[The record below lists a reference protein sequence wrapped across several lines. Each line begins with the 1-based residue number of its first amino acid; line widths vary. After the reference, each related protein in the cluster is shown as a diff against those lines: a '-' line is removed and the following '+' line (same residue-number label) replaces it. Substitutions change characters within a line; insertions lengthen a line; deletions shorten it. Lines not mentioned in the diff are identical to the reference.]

1 MSSLLYTDMS
11 AAAQAAFAGLDTAA
25 RQREVGRCVAD
36 LPGGFTRKLVNGRAY
51 WYYQAKSP
59 DGAPIQ
65 TYVGPDDAATRV
77 LIDAHKS
84 GTHAQ
89 ADKNMLR
96 AARAAVEL
104 GCVQVPIKH
113 GRVISRLSDHGFF
126 RAGGILVGT
135 HAFMAYQNLL
145 GVTWVANAMTLDL
158 DFAHAGRNVSIALQ
172 PEIKI
177 DTRRAIESLAMGFI
191 PIQSQT
197 TYQKAG
203 EPDFD
208 IDFLTSVGRTG
219 DAPVHVE
226 SLNVTLQPLKFMEL
240 SMEDPLTTT
249 LLWRNG
255 PVVVNLPRPQRYAVH
270 KLLVFGERPQ
280 NMRTKAS
287 KDLAQ
292 AAALLDYLLEID
304 QDLIQEAWQD
314 AMSRGPGW
322 QSRLKQ
328 GLNAL
333 CRQYAPL
340 NLRERLG
347 AHAV

>member
-1 MSSLLYTDMS
+1 MSGLYTEMS

-25 RQREVGRCVAD
+25 RQREVDRCVAD

-59 DGAPIQ
+59 DGAPLQ
-65 TYVGPDDAATRV
+65 TYVGPDDGATRA
-77 LIDAHKS
+77 LIAAHKS
-84 GTHAQ
+84 GVHAQ

-104 GCVQVPIKH
+104 GCAQVPLKH
-113 GRVISRLSDHGFF
+113 GRVISRLGDHGFF

-145 GVTWVANAMTLDL
+145 GVTWQGSAMTLDL
-158 DFAHAGRNVSIALQ
+158 DFAHAGRNVSIALR
-172 PEIKI
+172 PGIKI
-177 DTRRAIESLAMGFI
+177 DTRKAIESLEMGFM

-197 TYQKAG
+197 TYKKAD
-203 EPDFD
+203 EPNFD
-208 IDFLTSVGRTG
+208 IDFLTSMGRTG

-240 SMEDPLTTT
+240 SLEDPLTTT

-270 KLLVFGERPQ
+270 KLLVYGERPQ
-280 NMRTKAS
+280 NMRTKAI

-292 AAALLDYLLEID
+292 AAALMDYLLDMDLE
-304 QDLIQEAWQD
+304 LIQEAWQD
-314 AMSRGPGW
+314 AMSRGKGW
-322 QSRLKQ
+322 QNRLEE
-328 GLNAL
+328 GFGAL
-333 CRQYAPL
+333 CRHYKPL
-340 NLRERLG
+340 NFRARG
-347 AHAV
+347 GFSA

>member
-1 MSSLLYTDMS
+1 MPSLYTEMS

-25 RQREVGRCVAD
+25 RQREVDRCVAD
-36 LPGGFTRKLVNGRAY
+36 LPGGFTRKLVNGRTY

-59 DGAPIQ
+59 DGAPLQ
-65 TYVGPDDAATRV
+65 TYVGPDDATTRA
-77 LIDAHKS
+77 LIAAHKS
-84 GTHAQ
+84 GVHAQ
-89 ADKNMLR
+89 ADQNMLR

-104 GCVQVPIKH
+104 GCAQVPLKH
-113 GRVISRLSDHGFF
+113 GRVISRLGDHGFF

-145 GVTWVANAMTLDL
+145 GVTWQGSAMTLDL
-158 DFAHAGRNVSIALQ
+158 DFAHAGRNVSIALR
-172 PEIKI
+172 PGIKI
-177 DTRRAIESLAMGFI
+177 DTRKAIESLEMGFM

-197 TYQKAG
+197 TYKKAD

-208 IDFLTSVGRTG
+208 IDFLTAMGRTG

-240 SMEDPLTTT
+240 SLEDPLTTT

-270 KLLVFGERPQ
+270 KLLVYGERPQ
-280 NMRTKAS
+280 NMRTKAV

-292 AAALLDYLLEID
+292 AAALMDYLLD
-304 QDLIQEAWQD
+304 MDLALLQEAWQD
-314 AMSRGPGW
+314 ALSRGKGW
-322 QSRLKQ
+322 QSRLEE
-328 GLNAL
+328 GFSAL
-333 CRQYAPL
+333 CRQYEAL
-340 NLRERLG
+340 NFRQRLAVG
-347 AHAV
+347 AA

>member
-1 MSSLLYTDMS
+1 MSNLYTDMS

-25 RQREVGRCVAD
+25 RQREVDRCVAN
-36 LPGGFTRKLVNGRAY
+36 LAGGFTSKLVNGKAY

-65 TYVGPDDAATRV
+65 TYVGPDDAPTRA
-77 LIDAHKS
+77 LIDAHQSKPHALAGKS
-84 GTHAQ
+84 LLQ
-89 ADKNMLR
+89 
-96 AARAAVEL
+96 AARAAMAL
-104 GCVQVPIKH
+104 GCAQIPIKH
-113 GRVISRLSDHGFF
+113 GRVISRLGDHGFF

-145 GVTWVANAMTLDL
+145 GVTWAGGAMTLDL

-177 DTRRAIESLAMGFI
+177 DTRKAIDSLEMGFI

-197 TYQKAG
+197 TYKKAD

-219 DAPVHVE
+219 DTPVFIE

-240 SMEDPLTTT
+240 SMEDPLTTSI
-249 LLWRNG
+249 LWRNG
-255 PVVVNLPRPQRYAVH
+255 PLVVNLPRPQRYAVH
-270 KLLVFGERPQ
+270 KLLVYGERPQ
-280 NMRTKAS
+280 NMRTKAT

-292 AAALLDYLLEID
+292 AAALLDYLLEMD
-304 QDLIQEAWQD
+304 LDLIQETWQD

-322 QSRLKQ
+322 QSRLEQ

-333 CRQYAPL
+333 CRQYEPL
-340 NLRERLG
+340 NFRERL
-347 AHAV
+347 AADNA

>member
-1 MSSLLYTDMS
+1 MSSLYTDMS

-25 RQREVGRCVAD
+25 RQREVDRCVAD
-36 LPGGFTRKLVNGRAY
+36 LPGGFTRKLVHGRAY

-65 TYVGPDDAATRV
+65 TYVGPDDAATRA

-84 GTHAQ
+84 GVHAQ
-89 ADKNMLR
+89 ADKSMLR
-96 AARAAVEL
+96 ATRAAVEL
-104 GCVQVPIKH
+104 GCAQVPLKH
-113 GRVISRLSDHGFF
+113 GRVISRLGDHGFF

-145 GVTWVANAMTLDL
+145 GVTWQGSAMTLDL
-158 DFAHAGRNVSIALQ
+158 DFAHAGRNVSIALR
-172 PEIKI
+172 PGTKI
-177 DTRRAIESLAMGFI
+177 DTRKVIESLEMGFM

-197 TYQKAG
+197 TYKKAD

-270 KLLVFGERPQ
+270 KLLVYGERPQ
-280 NMRTKAS
+280 NMRTKAI

-292 AAALLDYLLEID
+292 AAALMDYLLDMDLE
-304 QDLIQEAWQD
+304 LIQEAWQD
-314 AMSRGPGW
+314 AMSRGKGW
-322 QSRLKQ
+322 QSRLEE
-328 GLNAL
+328 GFSAL
-333 CRQYAPL
+333 CRQYKPL
-340 NLRERLG
+340 NFRERG
-347 AHAV
+347 GFSA

>member
-1 MSSLLYTDMS
+1 MSGLYTEMS

-25 RQREVGRCVAD
+25 RQREVDRCVSD

-59 DGAPIQ
+59 DGAPLQ
-65 TYVGPDDAATRV
+65 TYVGPDDGATRA

-84 GTHAQ
+84 GVHAQ

-104 GCVQVPIKH
+104 GCAQVPLKH
-113 GRVISRLSDHGFF
+113 GRVISRLGDHGFF

-145 GVTWVANAMTLDL
+145 GVTWQGSAMTLDL
-158 DFAHAGRNVSIALQ
+158 DFAHAGRNVSIALR
-172 PEIKI
+172 PGIKI
-177 DTRRAIESLAMGFI
+177 DTRKAIESLEMGFM

-197 TYQKAG
+197 TYKKAD

-240 SMEDPLTTT
+240 SLEDPLTTT

-270 KLLVFGERPQ
+270 KLLVYGERPQ
-280 NMRTKAS
+280 NMRTKAI

-292 AAALLDYLLEID
+292 AAALMDYLLDMDLE
-304 QDLIQEAWQD
+304 LIQETWQD
-314 AMSRGPGW
+314 ALSRGNGW
-322 QSRLKQ
+322 QSRLQQ
-328 GLNAL
+328 GFDAL
-333 CRQYAPL
+333 CRQYASL
-340 NLRERLG
+340 DFRGRLAAG
-347 AHAV
+347 AA